1 MCFIVCHIWFDL
13 ICSGLTTAS
22 SALSQQVAVTGTATS
37 RVKGLAAQDPSET
50 QPRFSSPFAVVVSC
64 TLNLPFTEAPSAK
77 DNWKIKVSNV
87 KFFKTRSV
95 R

>member
-1 MCFIVCHIWFDL
+1 MPFLFGFIWFDL

-50 QPRFSSPFAVVVSC
+50 QPRFYFSWIQK
-64 TLNLPFTEAPSAK
+64 TFTEPLQPAGPSAHPP
-77 DNWKIKVSNV
+77 DQSTLL
-87 KFFKTRSV
+87 FLFKRQTI
-95 R
+95 